1 MSDTIL
7 IVDDDPVV
15 IKLMGRILTG
25 TADLRFAT
33 NGSDA
38 IRMLR
43 ESPPDLVLLD
53 AEMPGISGFKVF
65 DAIREEPELADVAA
79 IFVTSHSEAP
89 FEISAF
95 EMGAADFIAKP
106 VEAQVLLARVK
117 TQLRMKRMA
126 DELRRTATVDG
137 LTGVGNRRHFD
148 ELLER
153 EWQRARR
160 HGTPL
165 ALLLIDVDHFK
176 LYNDRYGHP
185 AGDACLKTVAE
196 ALVATVH
203 RTGDFVARCGGE
215 EFGII
220 LPQTNRAGAERVAQ
234 RVLDAIDA
242 LAILHEASSSS
253 PHVTVSVGVSS
264 YDLESAAHFKPG
276 AISRFR
282 DGMPIRY
289 TESELVLAADKALYA
304 AKRAGRARAHVLDIG
319 SADAPESIC
328 ASGRRFNEARIHAL
342 V

>member
-1 MSDTIL
+1 MTDNIL
-7 IVDDDPVV
+7 IVDDDPVA
-15 IKLMGRILTG
+15 IQLMGRILAG
-25 TADLRFAT
+25 LGKLRFAT
-33 NGSDA
+33 SGADA
-38 IRMLR
+38 VRMMR

-53 AEMPGISGFKVF
+53 AEMPGMSGYKVF
-65 DAIREEPELADVAA
+65 DAIRGDADLADVSV
-79 IFVTSHSEAP
+79 IFVTGHSEPP

-95 EMGAADFIAKP
+95 EMGAVDFIAKP
-106 VEAQVLLARVK
+106 VRSQVLLARVK

-148 ELLER
+148 DLLER

-160 HGTPL
+160 HGNPL

-176 LYNDRYGHP
+176 LYNDHYGHP
-185 AGDACLKTVAE
+185 KGDACLKGVAE

-220 LPQTNRAGAERVAQ
+220 LPQTTRAGAERVAQ
-234 RVLDAIDA
+234 RILDAIRE
-242 LAILHEASSSS
+242 LAITHEASPCSDK
-253 PHVTVSVGVSS
+253 VTVSVGISS
-264 YDLESAAHFKPG
+264 YDLNSAAHFKPG
-276 AISRFR
+276 MSSRFR
-282 DGMPIRY
+282 DGLPSRY

-304 AKRAGRARAHVLDIG
+304 AKRGGRAQARVLEIG
-319 SADAPESIC
+319 SSDAPEST
-328 ASGRRFNEARIHAL
+328 AVNGMRLNEARVHAL